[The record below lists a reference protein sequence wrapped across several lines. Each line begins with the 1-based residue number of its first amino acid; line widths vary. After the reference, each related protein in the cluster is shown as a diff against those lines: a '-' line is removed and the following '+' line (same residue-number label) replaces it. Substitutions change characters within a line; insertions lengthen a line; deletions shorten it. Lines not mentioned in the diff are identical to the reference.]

1 MTGPVYKEVGRGIGE
16 AIPTYLGDPIA
27 RAKVREREMVRGRLT
42 IDRVSTDP
50 PPSRQ
55 SNRPSIGHPQQ
66 RAVREG
72 MWARKPYEA
81 GLKEGKG

>member
-1 MTGPVYKEVGRGIGE
+1 
-16 AIPTYLGDPIA
+16 
-27 RAKVREREMVRGRLT
+27 MVRGRLT

-50 PPSRQ
+50 PLSRQ
-55 SNRPSIGHPQQ
+55 SNRPSIGHPQP

-72 MWARKPYEA
+72 IRAREPCEA

>member
-1 MTGPVYKEVGRGIGE
+1 
-16 AIPTYLGDPIA
+16 
-27 RAKVREREMVRGRLT
+27 MVRGRLT

-50 PPSRQ
+50 PLSRQ
-55 SNRPSIGHPQQ
+55 SNRPSIGHPQP

-72 MWARKPYEA
+72 MRAREPCEA